1 MGGSVEETLTVLVV
15 DDEAI
20 LRNLLDKILK
30 REGYSVFL
38 ASSAQEA
45 LQILSDD
52 EIDIVLSDVK
62 MPEMDGFALLRE
74 IKKSYPQTGTIMM
87 TGYEDAFSVKDA
99 LLLGADD
106 YITKPFKSIEVSM
119 IIERAYWRTLAN
131 KKKAESLPK

>member
-1 MGGSVEETLTVLVV
+1 MEETLSVLVV

-38 ASSAQEA
+38 APSAMEA
-45 LQILSDD
+45 LQILSDNK
-52 EIDIVLSDVK
+52 IDIVLSDVK
-62 MPEMDGFALLRE
+62 MPEMDGFELLKN
-74 IKKSYPQTGTIMM
+74 IKNSHPNVGTIMM

-119 IIERAYWRTLAN
+119 IIERAYWRNLAN
-131 KKKAESLPK
+131 RKRTESSLRL

>member
-1 MGGSVEETLTVLVV
+1 VDETLNVLVV

-38 ASSAQEA
+38 AQSAMEA
-45 LQILSDD
+45 LQTLSDNK
-52 EIDIVLSDVK
+52 IDIVLSDVK
-62 MPEMDGFALLRE
+62 MPEMDGFALLRK
-74 IKKSYPQTGTIMM
+74 IKEEHPGVGTIMM

-119 IIERAYWRTLAN
+119 IIERAYWRSLAN
-131 KKKAESLPK
+131 KRKAESTLRQ

>member
-1 MGGSVEETLTVLVV
+1 VDETLNVLVV

-38 ASSAQEA
+38 AQSAMEA
-45 LQILSDD
+45 LQTLSDNK
-52 EIDIVLSDVK
+52 IDIVLSDVK
-62 MPEMDGFALLRE
+62 MPEMDGFALLRK
-74 IKKSYPQTGTIMM
+74 IKEEYPGVGTIMM

-119 IIERAYWRTLAN
+119 IIERAYWRNLAN
-131 KKKAESLPK
+131 KKRTESSLRQ